1 MDLDKQSQVTQW
13 KNGKEKNV
21 SFADAFQEVYAKSYQ
36 KLSSLSRHLLIGNY
50 MDSDLG
56 SSEKENMRNKLELR
70 EWFRIKIQE
79 LAVLREKRPLDLD
92 GEYISYADAML
103 ADDNMKDDE
112 ESMINECLAMYQN
125 LALPT
130 TASILSGM
138 YYILRDPKIK

>member
-1 MDLDKQSQVTQW
+1 
-13 KNGKEKNV
+13 
-21 SFADAFQEVYAKSYQ
+21 
-36 KLSSLSRHLLIGNY
+36 

-92 GEYISYADAML
+92 SEYISYADAML
-103 ADDNMKDDE
+103 ADDNMRDDE

>member
-1 MDLDKQSQVTQW
+1 M
-13 KNGKEKNV
+13 
-21 SFADAFQEVYAKSYQ
+21 SFSDAFQEVYAKSYQ

-92 GEYISYADAML
+92 SEYISYADAML
-103 ADDNMKDDE
+103 ADDNMRDDE